1 MFERLTWQEDRIL
14 LDDLVFYLNQDKSD
28 LINGF
33 FLGKPI
39 RLLSQYMAMWQQRSD
54 MRVNNVLE
62 LGIYGGGS
70 IAFWFELLQPDK
82 YVALDLASCGDTDY
96 FNKYI
101 ASRKLENR
109 IKTFWETNQS
119 NREALR
125 AIVATE
131 LNGPPDLIIDDASHL
146 YSETKASFETLFPQ
160 LRPGGLYIIEDWS
173 WGCWPN
179 LPFNFQPI
187 GTELPKLIHQI
198 VDAAGSMEEFLSS
211 EPSNVILRTINPL
224 IASVTTYADIVVIE
238 RGGAAMTGEV
248 EFNLDN
254 YTTFRP
260 YSNFLGRCISRA
272 RFAAA
277 KLAKTKFGYRTHH
290 K

>member
-14 LDDLVFYLNQDKSD
+14 LEDLVFYLDRDKSD
-28 LINGF
+28 LLNGF
-33 FLGKPI
+33 SLGKPI

-54 MRVNNVLE
+54 MRVHNVLE

-82 YVALDLASCGDTDY
+82 YVALDLAPWGNTDY

-101 ASRKLENR
+101 ASHKLENR
-109 IKTFWETNQS
+109 IKTFWKTNQS

-131 LNGPPDLIIDDASHL
+131 FNGPPDLIIDDASHL

-179 LPFNFQPI
+179 LPFNFLPI

-198 VDAAGSMEEFLSS
+198 VDAAGSTGGFLSS
-211 EPSNVILRTINPL
+211 EPSNVTLRTINPL
-224 IASVTTYADIVVIE
+224 IASVTTYADMVVIE
-238 RGGAAMTGEV
+238 RGGAEMNGEV
-248 EFNLDN
+248 EFNLDD
-254 YTTFRP
+254 YITFRP
-260 YSNFLGRCISRA
+260 YSNFLGRCISRT

-277 KLAKTKFGYRTHH
+277 KLAKTKFGYSTRN

>member
-1 MFERLTWQEDRIL
+1 MMEVVLPFGLNSYNRTSMLRSIWRLVEIL
-14 LDDLVFYLNQDKSD
+14 TIS
-28 LINGF
+28 INILPPVSLKIESKPSGR
-33 FLGKPI
+33 PI
-39 RLLSQYMAMWQQRSD
+39 RVIGRHYAQLLLLSSTA
-54 MRVNNVLE
+54 
-62 LGIYGGGS
+62 
-70 IAFWFELLQPDK
+70 
-82 YVALDLASCGDTDY
+82 
-96 FNKYI
+96 
-101 ASRKLENR
+101 
-109 IKTFWETNQS
+109 
-119 NREALR
+119 
-125 AIVATE
+125 
-131 LNGPPDLIIDDASHL
+131 PPDLIIDDASHL
-146 YSETKASFETLFPQ
+146 YSETKTSFETLFPQ

-211 EPSNVILRTINPL
+211 EPSNEILRTINPL

-248 EFNLDN
+248 EFNLED

-277 KLAKTKFGYRTHH
+277 KLAKTKFSYRTHN

>member
-14 LDDLVFYLNQDKSD
+14 LDDLVFYLDRDTSD

-33 FLGKPI
+33 LLDKPT
-39 RLLSQYMAMWQQRSD
+39 RLLSQYMAMWQQRSE
-54 MRVNNVLE
+54 MRVKNVLE

-82 YVALDLASCGDTDY
+82 YVALDLEPWGDTDY

-101 ASRKLENR
+101 ASHKLENR
-109 IKTFWETNQS
+109 IKTFWKTNQS

-131 LNGPPDLIIDDASHL
+131 FNGPPDLIIDDASHF

-179 LPFNFQPI
+179 LPVNSRLPI

-198 VDAAGSMEEFLSS
+198 VDAAGSMERFLSS
-211 EPSNVILRTINPL
+211 EPSNIKLRKINPL

-238 RGGAAMTGEV
+238 RGGAEMTGEV
-248 EFNLDN
+248 EFNLDD
-254 YTTFRP
+254 YITFRP
-260 YSNFLGRCISRA
+260 YSNFLARCISRT

-277 KLAKTKFGYRTHH
+277 KLAKTTFGYSTR
-290 K
+290 